1 MLIIALLLQAAA
13 ATAPPDIELNVR
25 ATAREVRLR
34 QRGEASLEV
43 RAGSDAGSDVRVEKP
58 PANGRTR
65 LRNVTVNV
73 HAEARIADPRQNPQ
87 AAETTTPQ

>member
-13 ATAPPDIELNVR
+13 APPPDIELNAR
-25 ATAREVRLR
+25 ATVREVRVR
-34 QRGEASLEV
+34 QRGEASLAV
-43 RAGSDAGSDVRVEKP
+43 RAGPDAGSDVRVEKP

-87 AAETTTPQ
+87 AAETPTPQ

>member
-13 ATAPPDIELNVR
+13 SPPPPDIELNAR
-25 ATAREVRLR
+25 ATVREVRIR
-34 QRGEASLEV
+34 QRGEASLQV
-43 RAGSDAGSDVRVEKP
+43 RAGPDAGGDVRVEKP

-73 HAEARIADPRQNPQ
+73 HAEARIADPRQNPPP
-87 AAETTTPQ
+87 AETTAPQ